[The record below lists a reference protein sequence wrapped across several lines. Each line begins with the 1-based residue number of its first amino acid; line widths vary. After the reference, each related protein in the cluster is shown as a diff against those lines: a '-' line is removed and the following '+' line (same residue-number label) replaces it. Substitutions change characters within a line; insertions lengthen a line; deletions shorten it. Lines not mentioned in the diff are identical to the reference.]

1 VNTPTV
7 SIAIVS
13 KHGHS
18 KHGHSKHGHIVG
30 TGLVG
35 TGLVGTGLVGTGLVG
50 TGLVG
55 TGLVGT
61 SLLELGGMVLHDVSE
76 EEEVECAAALCVAT
90 SLHLPHLRDA
100 PHQAGHVCIP
110 PRLPYRHGHAA
121 LPCCV
126 APWSV

>member
-1 VNTPTV
+1 MNTPTV

-18 KHGHSKHGHIVG
+18 KHGHSKHGHSKHGHSKHSHNKHGHSKHGHIVG

-35 TGLVGTGLVGTGLVG
+35 TG
-50 TGLVG
+50 
-55 TGLVGT
+55 
-61 SLLELGGMVLHDVSE
+61 LLELGGMVLHDVSE

>member
-1 VNTPTV
+1 MNTPTV
-7 SIAIVS
+7 SIAIVSKQCHSKHGHSKHGHS

-35 TGLVGTGLVGTGLVG
+35 TGLVGTG
-50 TGLVG
+50 
-55 TGLVGT
+55 
-61 SLLELGGMVLHDVSE
+61 LLELGGMVLHDVSE

>member
-35 TGLVGTGLVGTGLVG
+35 TGLVGTG
-50 TGLVG
+50 
-55 TGLVGT
+55 
-61 SLLELGGMVLHDVSE
+61 LLELGGMVLHDVSE